1 MKPVGFLFSHLNL
14 QVLWFRL
21 NFCHYFIVISTGFSF
36 CIILMKEKEGT
47 NRTRF
52 WFSWYNYCLPLVLF
66 SILSV
71 ALGSAPNSADV
82 YFEGCESRFSN
93 NKSGYELNRSEGGN
107 EIEWYFETCRYL
119 VRNDREFLFTFG
131 FSFQFMMYEL
141 KMSTHSKIESLPRRS
156 LRINVCSIVTVF
168 IDTCWVSEHSVVCMS
183 VQCTQ
188 SIDNGIMARSVVVK
202 ISMKK
207 TALRCV
213 NNMEKSLK
221 EIVHFLPFF
230 IK

>member
-1 MKPVGFLFSHLNL
+1 MKPVCFLFSHLNL

-168 IDTCWVSEHSVVCMS
+168 YRHLLGEWAFCSMYVCTVYTVNRQWDYGKVSCCKNFNEENCSTMC
-183 VQCTQ
+183 
-188 SIDNGIMARSVVVK
+188 K
-202 ISMKK
+202 
-207 TALRCV
+207 
-213 NNMEKSLK
+213 
-221 EIVHFLPFF
+221 
-230 IK
+230 